1 MDDQKLLKLS
11 KDLTLNYL
19 DSIGAIVTET
29 HGLYA
34 VEIPPKYEKIFSGIK
49 KRITFDLEVADTHS
63 CEYVVPGSNF
73 FATIINE
80 I

>member
-73 FATIINE
+73 FATRNCS
-80 I
+80 